1 MITIAEGVFI
11 ALFVCVCLF
20 SENSD
25 FVELLRFYFQLRS
38 VLDPAFVLLGFI
50 LLTQRP
56 KPDVEAVEETLSAPR
71 NTLEDRRNF
80 VLEERRIQYPDGTIV
95 EERKFSAS
103 NDIAS

>member
-1 MITIAEGVFI
+1 MRGNLLITIAEGVFI

-56 KPDVEAVEETLSAPR
+56 KPDVEAVEET
-71 NTLEDRRNF
+71 RNF